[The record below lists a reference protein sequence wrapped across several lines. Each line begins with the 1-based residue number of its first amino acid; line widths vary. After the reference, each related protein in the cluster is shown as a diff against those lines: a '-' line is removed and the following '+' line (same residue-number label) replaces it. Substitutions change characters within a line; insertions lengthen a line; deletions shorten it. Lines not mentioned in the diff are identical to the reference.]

1 MPVHLVNKREAALI
15 LSVSPRTIEKWV
27 FERRIPFTRVGGRC
41 VRFDPEELLRWAK
54 SNRVPVGG
62 SSQ

>member
-1 MPVHLVNKREAALI
+1 MSAYLVDKASAARI

-41 VRFDPEELLRWAK
+41 IRFDPDELLQWAK
-54 SNRVPVGG
+54 SDRVPVGG
-62 SSQ
+62 AAE